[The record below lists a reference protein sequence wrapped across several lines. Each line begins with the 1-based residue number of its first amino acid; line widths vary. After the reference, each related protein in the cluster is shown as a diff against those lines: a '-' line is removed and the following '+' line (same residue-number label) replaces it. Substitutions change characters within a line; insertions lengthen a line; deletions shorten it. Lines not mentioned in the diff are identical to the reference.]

1 MNNSFTAAAASNNEN
16 ADRSLIRVRNMV
28 YANKKEREAEKSVC
42 SFIVNKVLN
51 QG

>member
-1 MNNSFTAAAASNNEN
+1 MNNSFTARAASNN
-16 ADRSLIRVRNMV
+16 DDTGRSLIKVRNMV